1 MTDFQT
7 QADALL
13 AAEDAG
19 GLARLLESAANKK
32 EKKAAK
38 RAIYLLEQ
46 RGIAVPKL
54 APSTAPGTSLGPV
67 ALPVMMGVP
76 TTNDGRLFTF
86 AHAEGG
92 KMWAVEARFSMPEG
106 LDVLQGSPTTRADY
120 LPWAKRM
127 CTTASGAL
135 PERSRLV
142 DGMLGRKRWEI
153 RRCVGR
159 GWIGSEVDLA
169 LAKRISGTHVE
180 PHHPADTL
188 HAEARVPIGRLDA
201 RGYLE
206 SLVHE
211 EPMDSIRTQLG
222 ERGGTVI
229 VVQGDDSP
237 LARMV
242 REWAEEWELD
252 RLRETLGDLACYAA
266 GLGDHDSAATLA
278 HARLEPVA
286 FLTRLVAH
294 RLGVTSP
301 V

>member
-7 QADALL
+7 QADVLL
-13 AAEDAG
+13 AAEDADA
-19 GLARLLESAANKK
+19 LARLLESAENKK

-46 RGIAVPKL
+46 RGVAVPKV
-54 APSTAPGTSLGPV
+54 APAAAPGASLGPA
-67 ALPVMMGVP
+67 ALPIMMGVP

-86 AHAEGG
+86 AHADGG

-106 LDVLQGSPTTRADY
+106 LDVLQASPTTRADY
-120 LPWAKRM
+120 LPWAKGM
-127 CTTASGAL
+127 CAAASGVL
-135 PERSRLV
+135 PSRSRLG

-159 GWIGSEVDLA
+159 GWIGCEVDLA
-169 LAKRISGTHVE
+169 LAKRISGTHAE
-180 PHHPADTL
+180 PHHPADTM
-188 HAEARVPIGRLDA
+188 HAEARVPVGRLDS

-206 SLVHE
+206 SLAHT
-211 EPMDSIRTQLG
+211 EPMESIRAQLG
-222 ERGGTVI
+222 ERGGTAI
-229 VVQGDDSP
+229 VVHGDDSP
-237 LARMV
+237 LVRMV
-242 REWAEEWELD
+242 REWAEEWELE

-266 GLGDHDSAATLA
+266 GLGDQDGAATLVA
-278 HARLEPVA
+278 ARVEPVA
-286 FLTRLVAH
+286 FLTRFVAH